1 LYQMQRFAEEGLT
14 EEEIAAVT
22 TRLRGI
28 YLLNNET
35 NISQAILLATAEMIG
50 LGYGWVD
57 EYMSFFDN
65 VTPEDIKRVA
75 SEYFQNYTEV
85 LITP

>member
-1 LYQMQRFAEEGLT
+1 
-14 EEEIAAVT
+14 
-22 TRLRGI
+22 
-28 YLLNNET
+28 
-35 NISQAILLATAEMIG
+35 MIG